1 MFAPTTPSQ
10 TGTCF
15 CERRCMP
22 IAATVGWRAVSVRRY
37 GSLRDSGPTCRMSCI
52 STVAQSL
59 RIPSCAGRRSGCLGL
74 GSVLDTN
81 SVPALA
87 DSDDR
92 WVAELAV
99 KLLSGQAGV
108 APHGELEQRLAAS
121 GRRAGGAPWVCRWT
135 EGPLPTTEPKGGLGR
150 RGLPVTALLGT
161 HESRD
166 GRGNAC

>member
-1 MFAPTTPSQ
+1 MASRKRSQIRKFAR
-10 TGTCF
+10 F
-15 CERRCMP
+15 
-22 IAATVGWRAVSVRRY
+22 RANVQDEVHLNC
-37 GSLRDSGPTCRMSCI
+37 GSRF
-52 STVAQSL
+52 AH
-59 RIPSCAGRRSGCLGL
+59 PSCAGRRSGCLGL

-99 KLLSGQAGV
+99 EVVSGQAGV
-108 APHGELEQRLAAS
+108 APHCELEQRLAAS

-135 EGPLPTTEPKGGLGR
+135 EGPLPTTEPKGGLGC